1 MKDGKQNQKI
11 KECKVKREK
20 FIFLSL
26 VYIVLFGL
34 VGCSQED
41 LTVSELNVKQT
52 FTPEDTSPEQELKK
66 FNIVQTN
73 DGQKEWELE
82 AKEAKIYEEKKQ
94 AIAEDIKVK
103 FFEKDS
109 VASILTA
116 KTGRIHSESGD
127 MEVEG
132 NVIINSIAEETK
144 IETEKLRYIAKE
156 KKIVSDEFI
165 KQTRPN
171 SVITGYGLETD
182 TSLEKVII
190 KRDVKSEVIDHK
202 YIEPKSE
209 EKGNK

>member
-1 MKDGKQNQKI
+1 MKGGKQSQKI
-11 KECKVKREK
+11 KGSKVKK
-20 FIFLSL
+20 KNFIFISI
-26 VYIVLFGL
+26 VGIVLFGL
-34 VGCSQED
+34 TSCSQED
-41 LTVSELNVKQT
+41 LTLSELNLKQN
-52 FTPEDTSPEQELKK
+52 FTSTGTGPEQELKK

-94 AIAEDIKVK
+94 AIAKNIKVK

-109 VASILTA
+109 ITSILTA
-116 KTGRIHSESGD
+116 KTGKINSESGD

-132 NVIINSIAEETK
+132 NVIINSVAEETK

-171 SVITGYGLETD
+171 TIITGYGLEAD

-190 KRDVKSEVIDHK
+190 KRDVKTKVIEHK
-202 YIEPKSE
+202 YIEPKS
-209 EKGNK
+209 K